1 MKRLTTLAAS
11 LAIIAAVSAP
21 TSAKADDDLELVTC
35 DQSIGTIAIVEG
47 DTQGWAEFDLGSPR
61 QLINSLAMDSGCF
74 TPHSAASGEPADFL
88 MNVIAGSSEEVDQS
102 IEIAKTAAVEGLV
115 RSGAAGQVLGRVPGA
130 GAVMGMFNMFGGKK
144 KRVAA
149 GIKLLSPA
157 TGMTIVTGSATVK
170 RSSLSFRGASP
181 WNARAEQV
189 GYRDSRKGKQLV
201 EAFVIAFNE
210 VVGQKAVI
218 ASLPSPAASVS
229 AAQPSNVATVNIATS
244 MMAMPMGD
252 AEALRGLEPG
262 TTLNPTGRREGL
274 FVEVEDNFGTK
285 GWVSV
290 EALN

>member
-1 MKRLTTLAAS
+1 MKRHLSGLAS
-11 LAIIAAVSAP
+11 LAVIASLSVS
-21 TSAKADDDLELVTC
+21 TVAKADDDLALVSC
-35 DQSIGTIAIVEG
+35 EESIGTIAIVEG

-61 QLINSLAMDSGCF
+61 ELINSLAIDSGCF
-74 TPHSAASGEPADFL
+74 TPHSGASGEPADFL

-102 IEIAKTAAVEGLV
+102 IEIAKSAAVEGLV

-157 TGMTIVTGSATVK
+157 TGQTIVTGSATVK
-170 RSSLSFRGASP
+170 RSSLSFRGSSP
-181 WNARAEQV
+181 WSARADQV
-189 GYRDSRKGKQLV
+189 GYRSSRQGKELV
-201 EAFVIAFNE
+201 EAFVLAFND
-210 VVGQKAVI
+210 VVAQEAVI
-218 ASLPSPAASVS
+218 ASVPRASTAPA
-229 AAQPSNVATVNIATS
+229 SNVATVNVATS
-244 MMAMPMGD
+244 MMAMPMGE

-262 TTLNPTGRREGL
+262 TTLTPTGKREGL
-274 FVEVEDNFGTK
+274 YIEVEDNFGTK